1 MSETTTAT
9 PILDPQ
15 KFTMQDYLA
24 RERPIRGLAERDAL
38 DAGATVE
45 YQLAKENRSVVALV
59 DGTDVGEFLWT
70 PRGSIESIAVAKLL
84 RRRGIATGML
94 QHAQA
99 SGERV
104 THSNERTEDGDLWA
118 QALGAPTAKVHL
130 HQWEFDHPYN

>member
-45 YQLAKENRSVVALV
+45 YQLAKETRSVVALV
-59 DGTDVGEFLWT
+59 TWNSSTAFDSAPPCMEQHT
-70 PRGSIESIAVAKLL
+70 A
-84 RRRGIATGML
+84 ATGS
-94 QHAQA
+94 A
-99 SGERV
+99 G
-104 THSNERTEDGDLWA
+104 
-118 QALGAPTAKVHL
+118 
-130 HQWEFDHPYN
+130 HP